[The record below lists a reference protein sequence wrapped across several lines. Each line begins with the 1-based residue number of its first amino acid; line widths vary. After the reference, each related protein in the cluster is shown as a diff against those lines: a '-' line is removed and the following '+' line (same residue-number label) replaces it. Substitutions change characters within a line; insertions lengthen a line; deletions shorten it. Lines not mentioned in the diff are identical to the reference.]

1 MTTVVHFND
10 VKQHWNWR
18 LRRWDAPEYVYIG
31 RRMKDQYLPPSP
43 WANPFRL
50 HTDSATARA
59 HALEQYRQWITQS
72 EDGQKLLPKLP
83 ALRNKILVCW
93 CAPKPCHGH
102 VLLELLG
109 EKPHIAAAAQTALD
123 GKTIDSPPILLWDNG
138 MAGYRIEKDKSG
150 RLVRSSQEAGRQS
163 GMPGMVYLEWEEWYR
178 DYLKETLRVR
188 GCAPASGMS
197 HSEYASFRYAMRL
210 KGLEGRDDE
219 RSEMEYDILHELLA
233 ELKGET
239 DATE

>member
-10 VKQHWNWR
+10 VKEHWNWR
-18 LRRWDAPEYVYIG
+18 LRRWDAPEYLYIG
-31 RRMKDQYLPPSP
+31 RRMKDQHLPPSP
-43 WANPFRL
+43 WANPIRL
-50 HTDSATARA
+50 HTDSAAARES
-59 HALEQYRQWITQS
+59 ALDQYRAWITTS
-72 EDGQKLLPKLP
+72 DEGRELLPKLP

-109 EKPHIAAAAQTALD
+109 EKPHVAVPAQTTLD
-123 GKTIDSPPILLWDNG
+123 GTTEASPPIFLWDDG
-138 MAGYRIEKDKSG
+138 SAGFQSDKDKHG
-150 RLVRSSQEAGRQS
+150 RLYRTSQPLKRQAGI
-163 GMPGMVYLEWEEWYR
+163 PGKVYLEWSDWYR
-178 DYLKETLRVR
+178 DYLKETLRVH

-233 ELKGET
+233 ELKGVTHE
-239 DATE
+239 